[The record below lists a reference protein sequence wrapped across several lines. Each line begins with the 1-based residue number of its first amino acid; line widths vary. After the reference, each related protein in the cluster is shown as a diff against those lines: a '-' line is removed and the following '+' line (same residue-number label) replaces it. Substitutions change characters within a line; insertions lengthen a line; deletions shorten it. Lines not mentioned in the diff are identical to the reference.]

1 MHMSIDPKQ
10 LGQLERIDA
19 RKVWQH
25 EALEFTPWLSEH
37 IDELN
42 KAIGLEIEVT
52 GREVK
57 VGPFA
62 VDLYG
67 TEVQT
72 GHPAIIE
79 NQLSITDHSHLGQI
93 LTYAS
98 GLKAGVTVWISP
110 QFRDEHRE
118 ALAWLNEI
126 SSEDVNFFGVEIEIL
141 EINGQYAPNFKLVV
155 QPNTWQKSRAV
166 ARQAGGGQASERM
179 LMYQGYFG
187 ELLEEL
193 KSRSPGITS
202 ASKTQPQSWFMFASG
217 KGGVSFVWSFLVDK
231 RFRAQL
237 SIDTGDQDRNHEMFD
252 VLATERAAIESEF
265 GGPLEWESS
274 DSRKEQRIC
283 SYHDGHVDIG
293 EATREDLDDLKEWAV
308 STMIRFVEVLRP
320 RVKALP

>member
-1 MHMSIDPKQ
+1 MTIDPQQ

-37 IDELN
+37 VDELN
-42 KAIGLEIEVT
+42 KAIGLEIEVS

-79 NQLSITDHSHLGQI
+79 NQFSVTDHSHLGQI

-118 ALAWLNEI
+118 ALTWLNEI

-166 ARQAGGGQASERM
+166 AKQSGGGQVSEKM
-179 LMYQGYFG
+179 LMYQSYFG
-187 ELLEEL
+187 ELLEEM
-193 KSRSPGITS
+193 KSRSPDITN
-202 ASKTQPQSWFMFASG
+202 ASKTQPQSWFNFASG
-217 KGGVSFVWSFLVDK
+217 KGEVSFMWAFVTGR
-231 RFRAQL
+231 RFCVQL
-237 SIDTGDQDRNHEMFD
+237 SIDTSDGDRNREMFD
-252 VLATERAAIESEF
+252 ALATDRSAIESEF
-265 GGPLEWESS
+265 GGPLEWEPS
-274 DSRKEQRIC
+274 DSRKSQRI
-283 SYHDGHVDIG
+283 SIYYEGSVDIA
-293 EATREDLDDLKEWAV
+293 ETPREDLDELKEWAV
-308 STMIRFVEVLRP
+308 STMIRCVEVLRP